1 MLDVSTVLLFLS
13 AAFLLASVV
22 RGPEIQH
29 RIIAAD
35 AMAVIISMI
44 IVLLAVKF
52 SEVSLLDVCLVFA
65 LLSFADVLILAKYFE
80 KGELQK

>member
-1 MLDVSTVLLFLS
+1 MLDISTVLLFLS
-13 AAFLLASVV
+13 AAFLLVCVV
-22 RGPEIQH
+22 KGPEIQH

-35 AMAVIISMI
+35 AMAVVISMI

-52 SEVSLLDVCLVFA
+52 SEVSLLDICLVFA